1 MERLTLIHLDG
12 LHQGEG
18 ISLERLPVV
27 LGSEAGADIVIPGAA
42 ERHASIDRGRNGD
55 LVLRDAGSDRG
66 TFLAGQPVREAVLHD
81 GDVVELGH
89 GGPRVRFRRQLS
101 PRDTLVGVLRGEVRS
116 SDHARRVH
124 RLRQAFRRLTAHPL
138 GRIALTLLVAAVPLL
153 ILVFWSRY
161 EAHRLQY
168 ELDRMRKTAVAERD
182 SFYDTINRERQSN
195 EAERVA
201 LEKRLEDFRQRE
213 AALSQQLTHAT
224 NETVE
229 RELQATRERILA
241 LESERAAG
249 ENIIRQYGAGV
260 CLIQGSY
267 AFYDA
272 SNRPLRQKLDE
283 NGRKVR
289 EDDGTPSL
297 AADGTGSIYT
307 VDYYGTGF
315 LVDRRGL
322 VLSNRHVAVPW
333 WDDDKADELK
343 KQGFKPRFVLFRAFF
358 PKQVE
363 PFELEPVR
371 HSETMDLAV
380 LKIDLRSA
388 HIPVLPLEE
397 SGQGAVPGHPVVV
410 VGYPTG
416 LEAILAKAETDVVQG
431 ILKKY
436 GRQSEHVTEALS
448 EKGLIRPST
457 TQGHIGDVTPTDIV
471 FDAPTTQGG
480 SGGPVF
486 NRQGQVIA
494 IEYAVLPKFGGTAFG
509 IPIHYAVDLVKPLR
523 KGPKVPTAAPN
534 AG

>member
-1 MERLTLIHLDG
+1 MERLTLVHLDG
-12 LHQGEG
+12 PHEG
-18 ISLERLPVV
+18 QSVALDRIPAT
-27 LGSEAGADIVIPGAA
+27 LGSDEGVEVRIAGAAS
-42 ERHASIDRGRNGD
+42 RHALIERGRNGD
-55 LVLRDAGSDRG
+55 LVLRDAGSESG

-89 GGPRVRFRRQLS
+89 GGPRVRFRRQVS
-101 PRDTLVGVLRGEVRS
+101 PRDTLVGVLRGETRS
-116 SDHARRVH
+116 SDHARRLRRA
-124 RLRQAFRRLTAHPL
+124 RLTFRQLTAHPL
-138 GRIALTLLVAAVPLL
+138 GRIAVTTLAAAVPLL
-153 ILVFWSRY
+153 LLLFWSRY
-161 EAHRLQY
+161 EAQRLQH
-168 ELDRMRKTAVAERD
+168 ELDRLRTTAVAERD
-182 SFYDTINRERQSN
+182 SFYDAIARERQRN
-195 EAERVA
+195 ETERVA

-213 AALSQQLTHAT
+213 AALTQQLAHAT
-224 NETVE
+224 NETMQH
-229 RELQATRERILA
+229 ELETTRERIVA

-249 ENIIRQYGAGV
+249 ENVIREYGAGV

-272 SNRPLRQKLDE
+272 SNRPLRHKLDE
-283 NGRKVR
+283 SGRKVR

-297 AADGTGSIYT
+297 APDGTGAIYT

-343 KQGFKPRFVLFRAFF
+343 KEGYKARFVLFRAFF
-358 PKQVE
+358 PKQAE
-363 PFELEPVR
+363 PFELEPLR
-371 HSETMDLAV
+371 HSESMDLAV

-388 HIPVLPLEE
+388 RIPVLPLEE

-416 LEAILAKAETDVVQG
+416 LEAILAKAETDVVQK
-431 ILKKY
+431 ILTKY

-486 NRQGQVIA
+486 NREGQVIA

-509 IPIHYAVDLVKPLR
+509 IPIHYAVELVKPLR
-523 KGPKVPTAAPN
+523 KGPKVPAPPRS
-534 AG
+534 G